1 MSYSLSLRGSN
12 KIYCCSQL
20 LNMDFYFM
28 LDCGSLTKQ
37 PNKHTTYKS
46 LVGEEK
52 KNVSL
57 HLMHFARKKTA
68 KRKMK
73 SWYWL

>member
-1 MSYSLSLRGSN
+1 
-12 KIYCCSQL
+12 
-20 LNMDFYFM
+20 M
-28 LDCGSLTKQ
+28 LHCGSLAKQ

-57 HLMHFARKKTA
+57 HLMHFARKKNS
-68 KRKMK
+68 RKK
-73 SWYWL
+73 NEKLILIIGYRLTC